1 MHEQDIRYCD
11 SHSSSNNSSSS
22 SNSSSVVMVVVAVA
36 VIVAVVMAVVIVIV
50 IVVVVVRISFGLS
63 TNENNTLHAKGFE
76 DEIPVSVNFKFS
88 LGTFSQLNMR
98 GLNKKVRDTLAV
110 RR

>member
-11 SHSSSNNSSSS
+11 SHSSSNNSDSS
-22 SNSSSVVMVVVAVA
+22 SNSSSVVMVVVVVVA
-36 VIVAVVMAVVIVIV
+36 VIVAVVMAVVI
-50 IVVVVVRISFGLS
+50 RISFGLS
-63 TNENNTLHAKGFE
+63 TSENNTLHAKGFE